1 MFGQLNQ
8 SAKQGTAP
16 GAGEVATERVAV
28 VQAEK
33 EPEGYSAIV
42 LVVLLILV
50 SLFMVLYGMQTSV
63 AFNARRWQQQDP
75 GLAVVPQTLNVPA
88 IDKPNGTHVEF
99 YNYECEAPWKGP
111 AKMDDK
117 GDYIEFAFPDGPK
130 VRTYSPETQANSLE
144 VFKGTDPAAQERI
157 THLFGGHPFDSNY
170 DLYTAVYN
178 STPTQLS
185 SFMSRQ
191 EAERVNTLLQ
201 WKANFDNQLPGGIFR
216 FEANDLRG
224 FQFGDPGASRAVML
238 RAFNN
243 RDRQFQILFVMPQSA
258 TDKLTQGDIN
268 QVIATLKPIPLPGQ

>member
-1 MFGQLNQ
+1 MFGQVNQ
-8 SAKQGTAP
+8 PAAD
-16 GAGEVATERVAV
+16 GATTERVV
-28 VQAEK
+28 VAKPEK

-42 LVVLLILV
+42 LVILLIMV

-75 GLAVVPQTLNVPA
+75 GLAAVPQTLNVPA
-88 IDKPNGTHVEF
+88 VDKPTGTPLEF
-99 YNYECEAPWKGP
+99 YNYQCMAPWKGP
-111 AKMDDK
+111 AKLDDK
-117 GDYIEFAFPDGPK
+117 GDYVEEAFPDGPK
-130 VRTYSPETQANSLE
+130 MRIYSPETQANSLE

-157 THLFGGHPFDSNY
+157 TRLFGGHPFDSNY
-170 DLYTAVYN
+170 DLYAAVYN
-178 STPTQLS
+178 ATPGQLS

-191 EAERVNTLLQ
+191 EAERVNTLLL
-201 WKANFDNQLPGGIFR
+201 WKANFDSQLPGGIFR

>member
-1 MFGQLNQ
+1 MFGQVNQ
-8 SAKQGTAP
+8 PAAD
-16 GAGEVATERVAV
+16 GATTERAVAK
-28 VQAEK
+28 AER

-42 LVVLLILV
+42 LVILLILV

-75 GLAVVPQTLNVPA
+75 GLAAVPQTLNVPA
-88 IDKPNGTHVEF
+88 VDKPTGTPLEF
-99 YNYECEAPWKGP
+99 YNYQCMAPWKGP
-111 AKMDDK
+111 AKLDDK
-117 GDYIEFAFPDGPK
+117 GDYVEEAFPDGPK
-130 VRTYSPETQANSLE
+130 MRIYSPETQANSLE

-170 DLYTAVYN
+170 DLYAAVYN
-178 STPTQLS
+178 ATPGQLS

-191 EAERVNTLLQ
+191 EAERVNTLLL
-201 WKANFDNQLPGGIFR
+201 WKANFDNQLSGGTFR

-243 RDRQFQILFVMPQSA
+243 RDRQFQILFVMPQSV